1 MIKSMNKNNN
11 KNTIEKIINELNEKY
26 MAASDAL
33 RVALSEYVKTRTPP
47 SNETRQKFRY
57 PQLILKYNPDRP
69 PPVSARAYAK
79 FNFAGTYL
87 GTFTHPNEF
96 AHYLREQLEPLF
108 DEYDPQ
114 FEVTYSDQ
122 EIPYGFVMEGANEL
136 GVGDVPPDELA
147 RHFPTP
153 DLNHVGDEVADGL
166 WDINGQNVRPLSLY
180 DGLRTDY
187 SLKRLLHYTGTDWRN
202 FQPWILFTNYARY
215 VDEFVKWAAEEIK
228 NPNAPY
234 YKLVCSGGVEIDI
247 NNADDAVRI
256 TSQSDWRKYQM
267 PAYHLLSKEGEG
279 ISLVNIGVGPSNTKN
294 ITDHLAVLRPHC
306 WLMVGH
312 CAGLRQS
319 QRIGDYVLAHA
330 YLRRDNVL
338 DDILPVSV
346 PIPPIAEVQIAIFE
360 AAKQITGE
368 QKETLKRRLRTGTV
382 VSFADRNWEL
392 YWSKERQL
400 INMSR
405 AIGVDMESCMVA
417 AQGFR
422 HRVPYGTLLCIS
434 DKPVH
439 GEIKLPGA
447 ANVFYERAIQEH
459 LKIGIRTIENLRNE
473 GRVVHSRKLRS
484 FDEPPF
490 R

>member
-1 MIKSMNKNNN
+1 MTNE
-11 KNTIEKIINELNEKY
+11 EKID
-26 MAASDAL
+26 AAIGQLETIYQNAISEIRNSL
-33 RVALSEYVKTRTPP
+33 GEYVKTRTPP
-47 SNETRQKFRY
+47 SVEQRAKFRY
-57 PQLILKYNPDRP
+57 PKITLNYFPEGAP
-69 PPVSARAYAK
+69 PISARAYAK
-79 FNFAGTYL
+79 FNAQGSYST
-87 GTFTHPNEF
+87 TITHPKQF
-96 AHYLREQLEPLF
+96 DAYLKEQLLPLVN
-108 DEYDPQ
+108 EYGAQ
-114 FEVTYSDQ
+114 IEVAQSDQ
-122 EIPYGFVMEGANEL
+122 EIPYAYAIDGQNEL

-153 DLNHVGDEVADGL
+153 SLMTVGDEIVDGL
-166 WDINGQNVRPLSLY
+166 WNVGSFDTRPLSLY
-180 DGLRTDY
+180 DGLRVDY
-187 SLKRLLHYTGTDWRN
+187 SLKRLLHYSGTDWQH

-215 VDEFVKWAAEEIK
+215 VDEFVKWGASVIK
-228 NPNAPY
+228 DKSTPY
-234 YKLVCSGGVEIDI
+234 YKLICSGGIEIDET
-247 NNADDAVRI
+247 NCENAVEQV
-256 TSQSDWRKYQM
+256 SGGNWRKYQM
-267 PAYHLLSKEGEG
+267 PAYHLLSREGEG
-279 ISLVNIGVGPSNTKN
+279 ITLVNIGVGPSNTKN

-312 CAGLRQS
+312 CGGLRSS

-330 YLRRDNVL
+330 YLRKDNVL

-346 PIPPIAEVQIAIFE
+346 PIPPIAEVQISIYD
-360 AAKQITGE
+360 AAKEVT
-368 QKETLKRRLRTGTV
+368 KETSENLKRRLRTGTV

-392 YWSKERQL
+392 YWSQERQL

-447 ANVFYERAIQEH
+447 ANVFYERAIGEH
-459 LKIGIRTIENLRNE
+459 LKIGIVTLEKMRASGHN
-473 GRVVHSRKLRS
+473 VHSRKLRS

>member
-1 MIKSMNKNNN
+1 MNKNNN
-11 KNTIEKIINELNEKY
+11 KYKNHEIIESIINELTEKY
-26 MAASDAL
+26 EAAANALRDAL
-33 RVALSEYVKTRTPP
+33 AQYVKTRIAP
-47 SNETRQKFRY
+47 SSEIRQKFRY
-57 PQLILKYNPDRP
+57 PQLTLKYNSDKPT
-69 PPVSARAYAK
+69 PVSSRSYAK
-79 FNFAGTYL
+79 FNAAGTYAT
-87 GTFTHPNEF
+87 TFTHPDKF
-96 AHYLREQLEPLF
+96 APYLREQLAPLF
-108 DEYDPQ
+108 DEFNPEY
-114 FEVTYSDQ
+114 EVTYSNQ

-153 DLNHVGDEVADGL
+153 DLNAVGDEIVDGL
-166 WDINGQNVRPLSLY
+166 WNLGGNNIRPLSLY

-228 NPNAPY
+228 RPDTPY

-247 NNADDAVRI
+247 NNADDAVKI
-256 TSQSDWRKYQM
+256 TSHSDWRKYQM
-267 PAYHLLSKEGEG
+267 PAYHLLSKNGEG

-330 YLRRDNVL
+330 YLRKDNIL
-338 DDILPVSV
+338 DDILPVSI
-346 PIPPIAEVQIAIFE
+346 PIPPIAEVQIAIFD
-360 AAKQITGE
+360 AAQEISGQSKDE
-368 QKETLKRRLRTGTV
+368 LKRRLRTGTV

-447 ANVFYERAIQEH
+447 ANVFYERAIGEH
-459 LKIGIRTIENLRNE
+459 LKIGISTLEKLHQE
-473 GRVVHSRKLRS
+473 GLVVHSRKLRS

>member
-1 MIKSMNKNNN
+1 MYEKN
-11 KNTIEKIINELNEKY
+11 EKIE
-26 MAASDAL
+26 AAIAQLDAAYTKA
-33 RVALSEYVKTRTPP
+33 VEALKSSLSLYVKTKTPP
-47 SNETRQKFRY
+47 SDAQRALFRY
-57 PQLILKYNPDRP
+57 PKITLHYYPDGP
-69 PPVSARAYAK
+69 PLVSSRAFAK
-79 FNFAGTYL
+79 FNSPGSYSVSV
-87 GTFTHPNEF
+87 THPKQF
-96 AHYLREQLEPLF
+96 ANYLREQLSPLVN
-108 DEYDPQ
+108 EYGADI
-114 FEVTYSDQ
+114 EIGISEQ
-122 EIPYGFVMEGANEL
+122 EIPYAYVVDGASEL

-147 RHFPTP
+147 RWFPTP
-153 DLNHVGDEVADGL
+153 SLNTVGDEIVDGL
-166 WDINGQNVRPLSLY
+166 WNIHSTDERPLALY
-180 DGLRTDY
+180 DGLRVDY
-187 SLKRLLHYTGTDWRN
+187 SLKRLVHYSGTDWQD

-215 VDEFVKWAAEEIK
+215 VDEFVRWSAEQIK
-228 NPNAPY
+228 SETSPY
-234 YKLVCSGGVEIDI
+234 YKLIGSGGIVIDI
-247 NNADDAVRI
+247 DNCDDANELVAL
-256 TSQSDWRKYQM
+256 SNWRKFQM

-279 ISLVNIGVGPSNTKN
+279 LTLVNIGVGPSNTKN

-306 WLMVGH
+306 WLMAGH
-312 CAGLRQS
+312 CGGLRQS

-330 YLRRDNVL
+330 YLRRDYVL

-346 PIPPIAEVQIAIFE
+346 PIPPIAEVQIAIN
-360 AAKQITGE
+360 AAAQIVTGE
-368 QKETLKRRLRTGTV
+368 SKDNLKRRLRTGTV

-447 ANVFYERAIQEH
+447 ANVFYERAIGEH
-459 LKIGIRTIENLRNE
+459 LKIAIVTLEKMRLDGAL
-473 GRVVHSRKLRS
+473 GHSRKLRS

>member
-1 MIKSMNKNNN
+1 MTNE
-11 KNTIEKIINELNEKY
+11 EKIEAAIGQLETLYQSALLELRNALIN
-26 MAASDAL
+26 
-33 RVALSEYVKTRTPP
+33 YVQNKIPP
-47 SNETRQKFRY
+47 SAELRAKFRY
-57 PQLILKYNPDRP
+57 PKITLHYNPDGP
-69 PPVSARAYAK
+69 PPVISRAFAK
-79 FNFAGTYL
+79 FNATGVYTTTL
-87 GTFTHPNEF
+87 THPMEF
-96 AHYLREQLEPLF
+96 APYLREQLIPLLN
-108 DEYDPQ
+108 EYGATI
-114 FEVTYSDQ
+114 EIGISDQ
-122 EIPYGFVMEGANEL
+122 EIPYAYVIDGQNEL

-153 DLNHVGDEVADGL
+153 SLNTVGDEIVDGL
-166 WDINGQNVRPLSLY
+166 WNIGPENTRPLALY
-180 DGLRTDY
+180 DALRTDY
-187 SLKRLLHYTGTDWRN
+187 SLKRLLHYSGTNWQD

-215 VDEFVKWAAEEIK
+215 VDEFVRWATEEIK
-228 NPNAPY
+228 KPNTPY
-234 YKLVCSGGVEIDI
+234 YKLVCSGGIEIDAS
-247 NNADDAVRI
+247 NTEGAFERVSSSN
-256 TSQSDWRKYQM
+256 WRKFQM

-279 ISLVNIGVGPSNTKN
+279 ITLVNIGVGPSNTKN

-312 CAGLRQS
+312 CGGLRQS

-330 YLRRDNVL
+330 YLRKDNVL

-346 PIPPIAEVQIAIFE
+346 PIPPIAEVQIELFN
-360 AAKQITGE
+360 AARDVTKE
-368 QKETLKRRLRTGTV
+368 DSETLKRRLRTGTV

-392 YWSKERQL
+392 YWSQERQL
-400 INMSR
+400 INLSR

-422 HRVPYGTLLCIS
+422 HRVPYGTLLCVS

-447 ANVFYERAIQEH
+447 ANVFYERAIGEH
-459 LKIGIRTIENLRNE
+459 LKIGIVSLERMRIL
-473 GRVVHSRKLRS
+473 GRDLHSRKLRS